1 MCHVGVSWHF
11 SGMPKSL
18 QTLFLPV
25 VTISC
30 DAVGYKKVPA
40 ALCSVLR
47 NSLHNIKST
56 LFPQAREEPSA
67 FPRCGTQSSLTPD
80 NKMKKL
86 FDLSRPHRP
95 KNIRN
100 LLPCGKNI
108 SSRSHPSHAPSL
120 AHDRQPLRPSAHP
133 PAGILPASSAIFR
146 APQKKTRFLRVQ
158 ILKAECERRL

>member
-1 MCHVGVSWHF
+1 MAFFRHAKIASNPF
-11 SGMPKSL
+11 S
-18 QTLFLPV
+18 TCRHHIV
-25 VTISC
+25 RC
-30 DAVGYKKVPA
+30 VGYKKGSRRP
-40 ALCSVLR
+40 LQR
-47 NSLHNIKST
+47 FTQFST
-56 LFPQAREEPSA
+56 QYKVHAVPQAREEPSA

-86 FDLSRPHRP
+86 FDLSRPHHP

-108 SSRSHPSHAPSL
+108 SSRSHPSHALSL